1 MTTQHSEETKGAVM
15 AALLTG
21 QSVSSLAREYQIPKG
36 TVSGWKRQAFEQGV
50 VSPATQK
57 RQRIGELI
65 IEYVEAAL
73 IALKAQVEAV
83 GNERYITKQD
93 ASELAVLHG
102 VIADKAI
109 RILEGIAAQDESADT

>member
-1 MTTQHSEETKGAVM
+1 M

-21 QSVSSLAREYQIPKG
+21 QSVSSVAREYSIPKG
-36 TVSGWKRQAFEQGV
+36 TVSGWKRQAQGV
-50 VSPATQK
+50 AGVATQK
-57 RQRIGELI
+57 KERIGELI

-73 IALKAQVEAV
+73 DSLRSQVEAV
-83 GNERYITKQD
+83 GNEKYINKQS

-109 RILEGIAAQDESADT
+109 RILEGIAESGGADE